1 MTIEEAKAKSYEIIK
16 FIEGENLSNEEI
28 IRSIITLENEIS
40 KFPQEENNENIITL
54 MNLRS
59 LLNDQK
65 THLRKGE
72 RIVLE
77 DLKNEVL
84 PNVSEDTES
93 TTPAPDV
100 ETEAE
105 ATPTQE
111 EETDDNLYQHNVF
124 KH

>member
-93 TTPAPDV
+93 TTPAPEV